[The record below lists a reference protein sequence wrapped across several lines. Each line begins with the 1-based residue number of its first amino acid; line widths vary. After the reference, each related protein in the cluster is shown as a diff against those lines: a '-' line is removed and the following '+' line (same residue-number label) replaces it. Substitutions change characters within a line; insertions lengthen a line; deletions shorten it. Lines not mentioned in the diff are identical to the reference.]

1 MLMLMPSDAG
11 AVAVADD
18 DAVVGVVVVV
28 VVVVVSCFSG
38 CEFNFGLIEKFRL
51 WYWQLRGLMS
61 STSLIGYIQL
71 KKKDLDLGQR
81 DVGNFSRKR

>member
-28 VVVVVSCFSG
+28 VVVVVVSCFSG
-38 CEFNFGLIEKFRL
+38 CEFNFDLIEKFRL

-71 KKKDLDLGQR
+71 KKG
-81 DVGNFSRKR
+81 S

>member
-1 MLMLMPSDAG
+1 MRSRLQMLMLMPSDAG

-18 DAVVGVVVVV
+18 DAVVGVVDVVDVVV

-38 CEFNFGLIEKFRL
+38 CEFNFDLIEKFRL

-71 KKKDLDLGQR
+71 KKG
-81 DVGNFSRKR
+81 S

>member
-1 MLMLMPSDAG
+1 MRSRLQMLMLMPSDAG

-18 DAVVGVVVVV
+18 DAVVVVVV

-38 CEFNFGLIEKFRL
+38 CEFNFDLIEKFRL

-71 KKKDLDLGQR
+71 KG
-81 DVGNFSRKR
+81 S

>member
-1 MLMLMPSDAG
+1 MRSRLQMLMLMPSDHAG

-18 DAVVGVVVVV
+18 DDVVVVV

-38 CEFNFGLIEKFRL
+38 CEFNFDLIEKFRL

-71 KKKDLDLGQR
+71 KG
-81 DVGNFSRKR
+81 S